1 MSTVICLLQQHYLQ
15 SQLFWFEQYCID
27 SNWAYVSDI
36 VSWSDLTILCQLASP
51 TLPPKSIVL
60 VSAMLYRQQLR
71 LLSNIVICSDV
82 SNILSTAIGLFH
94 YWWSTVVAAVSAIL
108 I

>member
-1 MSTVICLLQQHYLQ
+1 
-15 SQLFWFEQYCID
+15 
-27 SNWAYVSDI
+27 
-36 VSWSDLTILCQLASP
+36 
-51 TLPPKSIVL
+51 
-60 VSAMLYRQQLR
+60 MLYRQQLR